1 MIKNL
6 EKYTQE
12 FYGYGNI
19 NSDFWFIGHE
29 EGSKQNSIKEL
40 EERINTWLKLG
51 ETTLCDCRDFH
62 LKLKMRNET
71 PFTKGSPQPT
81 WDAYIQILNQ
91 SKNLN
96 LNNTQD
102 KKIFKLYKFARLNSN
117 HALLEL
123 FPIPC
128 SKIISWNYSELSN
141 EIEYFSSKETYRN
154 TVVKFRLEKI
164 KNLINKKK
172 PKIIIF
178 NGIGLNK
185 YPTLVYWQEIIGDV
199 PKEIIVGKK
208 RFFFLCKNQI
218 NYFIIPQLIH
228 TTNEVIFT
236 VTKKIIENLK

>member
-1 MIKNL
+1 M
-6 EKYTQE
+6 
-12 FYGYGNI
+12 
-19 NSDFWFIGHE
+19 
-29 EGSKQNSIKEL
+29 
-40 EERINTWLKLG
+40 
-51 ETTLCDCRDFH
+51 
-62 LKLKMRNET
+62 
-71 PFTKGSPQPT
+71 
-81 WDAYIQILNQ
+81 
-91 SKNLN
+91 
-96 LNNTQD
+96 
-102 KKIFKLYKFARLNSN
+102 
-117 HALLEL
+117 
-123 FPIPC
+123 
-128 SKIISWNYSELSN
+128 
-141 EIEYFSSKETYRN
+141 
-154 TVVKFRLEKI
+154 VKFRLEKI